1 MDRLPPELL
10 EDIFELVQDH
20 REICGLRFLNR
31 QIATVGKPY
40 LVRRL
45 VFAKRVPAL
54 RKVVEVLEQPEYH
67 KHLREV
73 VFDLSQCIK
82 YLNIERPCGWPQF
95 RKAYESFSHLVPSI
109 CNPSLPPL
117 SELATIRDYCA
128 SKSPSTAV
136 RQQDNTTLRKKDIY
150 PIRRFF
156 ASEVRFD
163 RGLTCSPYGCEDYHA
178 DCDYDRE
185 NFYDQQRELID
196 FPQVIS
202 VDAGRTPPFL
212 DHRPMLLPEIEEL
225 ATDPVELS
233 ARDAFAL
240 QLGYIDLERAIERM
254 NLVGRLLTIAQK
266 KLPKLTKLII
276 TDFRGLARD
285 GESYQD
291 VRRRLFTNPAIG
303 SHTPVIHEA
312 TNYIYDALRMWA
324 QEGTLE
330 SLTIGLHMFSSS
342 TARPDDLGGEFAET
356 SLRQPLMADLWRVLW
371 REDGWY
377 SPLIGMGDRFRL
389 RDLHLDLRDMSSSCP
404 TALPQLGRMLNATQD
419 TLRRLYVSADLIKKS
434 SRDPF
439 FGYGLGMLPQ
449 QYHPH
454 GIAKRLDVF
463 EQTLLPLRLPHLQ
476 SLTLTDWLLDIHQ
489 LHSFLSA
496 HASTLSY
503 LHLLTCMLF
512 VPEHQHHSLL
522 DFADWVGD
530 IMRLR
535 GMEAFDLRY
544 RQQAMVRLHGRFARL
559 AAVPSE
565 HLPKDCGGWDREF
578 ESRCLGGRRNE
589 AVAQGRP
596 RVGLRPGEG
605 WGEVGYYW

>member
-10 EDIFELVQDH
+10 EEIFKLVQDH
-20 REICGLRFLNR
+20 REICGLRLLSR
-31 QIATVGKPY
+31 QIAAIGKPH

-54 RKVVEVLEQPEYH
+54 WKVVEVLEQPEYH
-67 KHLREV
+67 KHLKEA

-128 SKSPSTAV
+128 SKLPPTAV
-136 RQQDNTTLRKKDIY
+136 RQQDNTCFRKKDIY

-156 ASEVRFD
+156 AGEVRFE
-163 RGLTCSPYGCEDYHA
+163 RELTCSPYGCEDYHA

-185 NFYDQQRELID
+185 NFCDQQRRLVD

-212 DHRPMLLPEIEEL
+212 DHRPLLLPEVEEL
-225 ATDPVELS
+225 ATDPTELS

-240 QLGYIDLERAIERM
+240 QLGYIDQERAIESM
-254 NLVGRLLTIAQK
+254 NLVGRLVTIAQR
-266 KLPKLTKLII
+266 KLPKLTKLTI
-276 TDFRGLARD
+276 TDFRGLARN
-285 GESYQD
+285 GESYLD
-291 VRRRLFTNPAIG
+291 VRRRLFMNPAIG
-303 SHTPVIHEA
+303 AQPPFMHEA
-312 TNYIYDALRMWA
+312 TNRIHDALRMWA
-324 QEGTLE
+324 QDG
-330 SLTIGLHMFSSS
+330 SLDSLLIGLHMFSSS
-342 TARPDDLGGEFAET
+342 TAPSDDYSGELET
-356 SLRQPLMADLWRVLW
+356 LLRQPLMADLW

-377 SPLIGMGDRFRL
+377 SPLIGMGDRFRP

-404 TALPQLGRMLNATQD
+404 TAIPQLGQMLNATRD
-419 TLRRLYVSADLIKKS
+419 TLRRLSISADLIKKS

-439 FGYGLGMLPQ
+439 FGYGLGPLPQ
-449 QYHPH
+449 HYHAH
-454 GIAKRLDVF
+454 GIGKRLQVF
-463 EQTLLPLRLPHLQ
+463 EQALLPLRLPHLQ
-476 SLTLTDWLLDIHQ
+476 SLTLTDWLLDVHH

-496 HASTLSY
+496 YASTLRY
-503 LHLLTCMLF
+503 LHLLTSMLV
-512 VPEHQHHSLL
+512 VPEHQYHSLL
-522 DFADWVGD
+522 DFTDWVGD

-578 ESRCLGGRRNE
+578 ESRCMGGRRNE